1 MLQTIWFV
9 WHVVSVY
16 AVTVERK
23 AKKQINL
30 SVRRSEKCLQPVE
43 LKCVCFFFPQPG
55 KLTEAFKYFVQGMGY
70 SEYLLFRKVLK
81 RNLIH
86 HTVYF
91 PPFSSPRPPY
101 THLQIP
107 VQSLLI
113 NKFPIAPPSEL
124 ERFLMEVLKESP
136 VINYWWRLNFELFQ
150 GEHKGL
156 CLHWVCFNVSEH
168 SLTNTHPG
176 LTLIDSVFWSNTC
189 SCWSLS
195 VPRLNVNMMLLLYVC
210 SPVCR
215 EFFCLIMVTYY

>member
-1 MLQTIWFV
+1 MCLFFLSSAWKTHWGLQVFCPGDGLQW
-9 WHVVSVY
+9 VSFIY
-16 AVTVERK
+16 IYYWK
-23 AKKQINL
+23 
-30 SVRRSEKCLQPVE
+30 
-43 LKCVCFFFPQPG
+43 
-55 KLTEAFKYFVQGMGY
+55 
-70 SEYLLFRKVLK
+70 KVLK

-113 NKFPIAPPSEL
+113 NNFTIAPPSEL

-210 SPVCR
+210 SPVCLK
-215 EFFCLIMVTYY
+215 FFCLIMVTYY